1 MGNTLSVKS
10 LELVSVE
17 TSLIFECIATSS
29 SSSNFKQIYTRVPVT
44 MTGMTGRVAPEYA
57 SGHPRNGFTRHT
69 VLERCSYSNDSMSK
83 PFLLQS
89 CFPDDTKHQFR
100 IELFPI
106 PRRYTFSVEIVCNLS
121 VIYSGL

>member
-10 LELVSVE
+10 LQLVSVE

-57 SGHPRNGFTRHT
+57 SGHPRNGFTRQT
-69 VLERCSYSNDSMSK
+69 VLERCSHSKDIMSK

-89 CFPDDTKHQFR
+89 CLPDHAEDKFR

-106 PRRYTFSVEIVCNLS
+106 NSEGNYL
-121 VIYSGL
+121 